1 MRVITLFLLILF
13 SCNSPAKPAWETPY
27 DQQKWYWVYFAWLK
41 EKNTALLTDFTKIE
55 KTGENLFIHPAV
67 LWDLKKNK
75 FADKIEWYRTDCGMR
90 KTVRIGSFEG
100 GSFTMFSNSEPAK
113 PGTNGEQL
121 MFMVCGVKTPNL
133 QTIFGVGGILGEEFF
148 TPLGIILE
156 EVELNVNNKLEN
168 SVNFKIHHYS
178 PQTGNIEIHNQY
190 TFDCKNKTIYD
201 THAPNVK
208 FDIDDPKMVGF
219 KYSTNLSC
227 NYAEKNLWAQSNK
240 ENINQNV
247 TNKFLKSIDGAKDK
261 CKTLGFKTGT
271 EKFGTCVLELT
282 K

>member
-1 MRVITLFLLILF
+1 VRVITLFLLILF
-13 SCNSPAKPAWETPY
+13 SCNSFAKPAWEIPY

-55 KTGENLFIHPAV
+55 KIGENLFIHPSV

-90 KTVRIGSFEG
+90 KTERIKSFEG

-121 MFMVCGVKTPNL
+121 MFMVCGVKNPNL
-133 QTIFGVGGILGEEFF
+133 QTIFGVGGILDGEFF
-148 TPLGIILE
+148 TPIGIILE

-168 SVNFKIHHYS
+168 SINFKIHRYS
-178 PQTGNIEIHNQY
+178 PQTGKTGIYDQY
-190 TFDCKNKTIYD
+190 TFDCKKKTIFD
-201 THAPNVK
+201 TK
-208 FDIDDPKMVGF
+208 FEKDEFDIENSKVTPF
-219 KYSTNLSC
+219 KYPAELSC
-227 NYAEKNLWAQSNK
+227 TYAEKNLWIQNNNK
-240 ENINQNV
+240 EN
-247 TNKFLKSIDGAKDK
+247 TNIKNKSLTSIDEAKDK
-261 CKTLGFKTGT
+261 CKTLGFKPGT